1 VFIVEYF
8 GSSAA
13 SVLSAEN
20 AERTAREEATALV
33 NTYLAKCQEAGVS
46 LHNIDQSEI
55 LRDIPVFFFHLLVV
69 CFNLSYC
76 DKKSC
81 KASSVMAMYVM

>member
-1 VFIVEYF
+1 MLIVEYF

-13 SVLSAEN
+13 SVVSAEN

-46 LHNIDQSEI
+46 VECWSKKDSIVCS
-55 LRDIPVFFFHLLVV
+55 LVV
-69 CFNLSYC
+69 LFKYS
-76 DKKSC
+76 
-81 KASSVMAMYVM
+81 